1 MMVLKKYLIYA
12 LHSYKK
18 RIRKECPFI
27 GIFFPDFSYICP

>member
-18 RIRKECPFI
+18 KNQERMSIYWNFL
-27 GIFFPDFSYICP
+27 S